1 VDAFNR
7 LRLRLSASL
16 AALALLTAC
25 VHTVH
30 FKVVDADTDQP
41 LRGVSTVWREDSFHL
56 LSGHYFGNGP
66 MQLRASNEDGIV
78 HLRSPRKDIQGGLVF
93 AFPGYRTNYGIYGGG
108 QLHLADKIQR
118 TGPYFYELVPPVKTM
133 TGTNHTFLVRMK
145 K

>member
-1 VDAFNR
+1 
-7 LRLRLSASL
+7 
-16 AALALLTAC
+16 
-25 VHTVH
+25 
-30 FKVVDADTDQP
+30 
-41 LRGVSTVWREDSFHL
+41 
-56 LSGHYFGNGP
+56 